1 MCRFGVMFGLH
12 ASSKSHEFYLKV
24 NQKLI
29 FIKSVSISEQ
39 RFRMINKNTK
49 NFFRSLNWDIHYTDH
64 LKHYYVLYTFL
75 MNIIE
80 RCVRFNVWVTNLILT
95 QNIKSCSFY
104 RCQVL
109 EQTQRNTE
117 TTEMAGWN
125 GISNQINT
133 NS

>member
-1 MCRFGVMFGLH
+1 MCRFGVMFCLH
-12 ASSKSHEFYLKV
+12 ASSKSHKFYSKV

-39 RFRMINKNTK
+39 RFRMINKNPK